1 MPTDKTYVYLYL
13 DGAFVPAG
21 LLVMHQDGREVVSTF
36 AYGRRYLERRD
47 AAAVD
52 PLQLPLGQAEY
63 HAVGV
68 FRAFQD
74 VSPDGWGRHLLDRA
88 AERDGVVPSEF
99 DYLTVLNQEDRIGA
113 LAFGP
118 DLSGPSPAKPTWRPE
133 EIPGDRI
140 DLATMLRDVDAV
152 LNHESLPADQR
163 RFLIRGS
170 SVGGAQPKAAV
181 VYEGRP
187 WIAKF
192 SRELEQWPTCRI
204 ELAAMRLAAKCGIR
218 VPECRVVDV
227 GGRDVFL
234 TARFDREGSLLM
246 RRHFLSAMTLTGADS
261 LTDGTYGDIALA
273 IRRFGVA
280 AHLKADLE
288 ELFRRMVFNIL
299 CNNWDDHLK
308 NHGFLYDTTSG
319 KWRLSPAY
327 DIVPQPQREGDEAS
341 RLTLGVGKLGR
352 VATLENALSRCADFD
367 LDLPKAREII
377 HGMAT
382 LVREN
387 WREENRQ
394 AGIPE
399 VKLRL
404 IEEAYKSSLNKEKN
418 I

>member
-1 MPTDKTYVYLYL
+1 MPTDNAYVYLHL
-13 DGAFVPAG
+13 GGEFVPAG
-21 LLVMHQDGREVVSTF
+21 LLTMHQDGREVVSTF
-36 AYGRRYLERRD
+36 AYGRRYLERKD
-47 AAAVD
+47 AAPVD
-52 PLQLPLGQAEY
+52 PLQLPLGRNE
-63 HAVGV
+63 HHTRGV

-74 VSPDGWGRHLLDRA
+74 ASPDGWGRHLLDRA
-88 AERDGVVPSEF
+88 AEQDGVVPSEF
-99 DYLTVLNQEDRIGA
+99 DYLTVLNQEDRTGA

-118 DLSGPSPAKPTWRPE
+118 DLSGPRPATPAWRPR
-133 EIPGDRI
+133 EIPGDR
-140 DLATMLRDVDAV
+140 LNLGEMLRDVDAV
-152 LNHESLPADQR
+152 LNHEDLPAGQR

-170 SVGGAQPKAAV
+170 SVGGAQPKAAIE
-181 VYEGRP
+181 YEGRP

-204 ELAAMRLAAKCGIR
+204 ELAAMRLAEKCGIR

-234 TARFDREGSLLM
+234 TARFDRNGNPPI
-246 RRHFLSAMTLTGADS
+246 RHHFLSAMTLTGADS

-280 AHLKADLE
+280 GHLKADLE

-308 NHGFLYDTTSG
+308 NHGFLHDATSG

-327 DIVPQPQREGDEAS
+327 DIVPQPQRDGDDAS
-341 RLTLGVGKLGR
+341 RLTLGIGRQGR
-352 VATLENALSRCADFD
+352 VATLDNTLSRCADFD
-367 LDLPKAREII
+367 LDLPKARKIAQ
-377 HGMAT
+377 GMTA

-387 WREENRQ
+387 WREQNKM
-394 AGIPE
+394 AGVPE

-404 IEEAYKSSLNKEKN
+404 IQEAYRGAVSAEK
-418 I
+418 